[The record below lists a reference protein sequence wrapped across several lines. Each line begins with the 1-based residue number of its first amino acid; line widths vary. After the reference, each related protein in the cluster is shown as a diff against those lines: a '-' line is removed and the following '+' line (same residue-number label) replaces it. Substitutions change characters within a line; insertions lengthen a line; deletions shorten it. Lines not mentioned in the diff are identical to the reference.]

1 VSTPRGSTEGR
12 LQEEAIPAVVVA
24 LLSVTVLPPL
34 GFWSVRIGQRVRA
47 GAQRK
52 GVVDHGIG
60 QLAVVLGWVGIALTG
75 VIVLAIVIAGAAA
88 LLSSG

>member
-1 VSTPRGSTEGR
+1 MSTPRGSTEGR

-60 QLAVVLGWVGIALTG
+60 QLAVVLGWIGIALTG
-75 VIVLAIVIAGAAA
+75 VIAIAIVIAVAAA
-88 LLSSG
+88 LLSAS

>member
-1 VSTPRGSTEGR
+1 VPTRRGSTEGR

-75 VIVLAIVIAGAAA
+75 VIVVAIVIAAAAA
-88 LLSSG
+88 LLSSD

>member
-60 QLAVVLGWVGIALTG
+60 QLAVVLGWIGIALTG
-75 VIVLAIVIAGAAA
+75 VIAVAIVIAVAAA
-88 LLSSG
+88 LLSAS

>member
-1 VSTPRGSTEGR
+1 VPTSRGSAEGR

-34 GFWSVRIGQRVRA
+34 GFWSVRIGRRVRA

-75 VIVLAIVIAGAAA
+75 VIVLAIVIAAAAA
-88 LLSSG
+88 LLSSD

>member
-1 VSTPRGSTEGR
+1 MSTPRGSTEGR

-60 QLAVVLGWVGIALTG
+60 QLAVVLGWIGIALTG
-75 VIVLAIVIAGAAA
+75 VIAVAIVIAVAAA
-88 LLSSG
+88 LLSAS

>member
-1 VSTPRGSTEGR
+1 MPTSRGSTEGR

-34 GFWSVRIGQRVRA
+34 GFWSVRIGRRVRA

-75 VIVLAIVIAGAAA
+75 VIVVAIVIAAAAA
-88 LLSSG
+88 LLSSD